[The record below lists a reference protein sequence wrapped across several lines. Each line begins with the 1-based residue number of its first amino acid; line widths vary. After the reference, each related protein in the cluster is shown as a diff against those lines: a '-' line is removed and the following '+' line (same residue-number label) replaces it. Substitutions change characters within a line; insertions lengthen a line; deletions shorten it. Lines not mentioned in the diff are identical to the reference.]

1 MQSIPAFD
9 AVMQVAAACDGEYGT
24 IAGGATAA
32 ATYSTGMFYPEDILG
47 IPDIEYQWGDVDVF
61 ASTKASAVS
70 ITKGLLMQ
78 GYVLDPKHVSTWR
91 RWRKFEMSN
100 KWETHS
106 IKLESL
112 NGIEVNVI
120 AKSVHGVPCRDP
132 WAVAGSFD
140 FGHLTTVFDL
150 ETMEWIDLRHAM
162 IKGFQPGQGK
172 EFDMLTRRIPDW
184 RSGLFS
190 PHIGNREPGRYARY
204 VTRGFTGLMQAK
216 DTLATGYEVAALHY
230 SDKDDPADKWRGDV
244 FYPAIADAI
253 RADDFDQLLE
263 LEEKTRTPSGLALL
277 MEELV

>member
-32 ATYSTGMFYPEDILG
+32 ACYTTGMFYPEDVLG
-47 IPDIEYQWGDVDVF
+47 VVGLEYQWGDVDVF

-70 ITKGLLMQ
+70 ITKGLLDE
-78 GYVLDPKHVSTWR
+78 GYVLDPKFISTWR

-132 WAVAGSFD
+132 WQVAGSFD

-150 ETMEWIDLRHAM
+150 ETMEWIDLRHAT
-162 IKGFQPGQGK
+162 IKGFKPGNRA
-172 EFDMLTRRIPDW
+172 EFNMLTRKVKDW
-184 RSGLFS
+184 ESGLFS
-190 PHIGNREPGRYARY
+190 PHIGTREPGRYARN
-204 VTRGFTGLMQAK
+204 VTRGYVDLLQVK
-216 DTLATGYEVAALHY
+216 DTLALGYEMGALHY
-230 SDKDDPADKWRGDV
+230 RDKDDPAMKWRGEV
-244 FYPAIADAI
+244 FYPAISEAI
-253 RADDFDQLLE
+253 RSDDFDQLLE
-263 LEEKTRTPSGLALL
+263 LEEKSRTPAGLALL